1 MKFLIILGLSLCLFA
16 CLERPSDNLKEF
28 VNKELSNKLTS
39 HNSPSTFK
47 NIPLVTLSEGVA
59 RNPFSTLH
67 IEDPISTIQRAASKK
82 CLKITENHNQDPLEK
97 FPMDRLSMRGTLL
110 IGKQRWGLVQV
121 VDGQLYKIKV
131 GQHLGLKH
139 GKVLALHK
147 TNIDV
152 LELIMNKSGCW
163 KEQIIALK

>member
-1 MKFLIILGLSLCLFA
+1 MKFLIILGLTLPLFA

-28 VNKELSNKLTS
+28 VSNELSNQLTNY
-39 HNSPSTFK
+39 NSPLTFK
-47 NIPLVTLSEGVA
+47 NIPLVTLSEGAA
-59 RNPFSTLH
+59 RDPFSAPN
-67 IEDPISTIQRAASKK
+67 IEDPISTIQRVSKG
-82 CLKITENHNQDPLEK
+82 CLKITDNHNQEPLEK

-152 LELIMNKSGCW
+152 LELIMNKNGCW